1 MAKIKFMIQDGDNVL
16 SLVEKINSI
25 MEKNVIVLTIT
36 TGLMEYVEG
45 VSIINFMTLKY
56 KNVDQSAL
64 FLQNTMEKNVS
75 AFQEALKS
83 MESVSLNV
91 TNSNISMEINV
102 SALSDI
108 M

>member
-16 SLVEKINSI
+16 PLVEKINSI

-36 TGLMEYVEG
+36 TGLMESVED
-45 VSIINFMTLKY
+45 VSIINFMTSKC
-56 KNVDQSAL
+56 KSVDQSAL

-102 SALSDI
+102 FALSDI

>member
-1 MAKIKFMIQDGDNVL
+1 MIQDGDNVL
-16 SLVEKINSI
+16 PLVEKINSI

-36 TGLMEYVEG
+36 TGLMESVED
-45 VSIINFMTLKY
+45 VSIMNFMTLKC
-56 KNVDQSAL
+56 KSVDQSAL
-64 FLQNTMEKNVS
+64 FLQNTMEKNVCV
-75 AFQEALKS
+75 FQEALKS

-102 SALSDI
+102 FALSDI

>member
-45 VSIINFMTLKY
+45 VSIINFMTLKC

-102 SALSDI
+102 FALSDI

>member
-102 SALSDI
+102 FALSDI